1 METTA
6 DIVEGMA
13 GVTVKTP
20 PNLSIINKISRLSL
34 IQTVAYIGIK
44 LKLLSGN
51 PKTPES
57 YDRTQPQIDYTKVDN
72 MNNIKMLNDENYIQK

>member
-1 METTA
+1 
-6 DIVEGMA
+6 MA